1 MSDTKVYLIY
11 FSPGGTTRKTVRI
24 LSESFDDYE
33 IIEIDMLKKENR
45 NKQYTFRLNDIV
57 ILGLMTLVKPFGP
70 VKDIFKAIRGN
81 NTPLIGIVMFGNGMY
96 GNSLKV
102 VNREVKKRGFCM
114 IAGGAF
120 VGAMSYNRTVAAN
133 RPDETDTEKIRL
145 FGDAINNKLKT
156 NGVVPVKSRLR
167 TDWPKSSIFHAVKT
181 ALMLYMP
188 LGKIKVSA
196 PLNRIEF
203 TDNCVECGLCQ
214 SRCPVGAINLAQRFS
229 DSKLCIGCVAC
240 VNGCKNGGIEYTN
253 KLMIK
258 AADACINHFKG
269 RREPETFV

>member
-11 FSPGGTTRKTVRI
+11 FSPGGTTRKTVRT
-24 LSESFDDYE
+24 LSESFAEYE
-33 IIEIDMLKKENR
+33 VIEIDMLKKENR
-45 NKQYTFRLNDIV
+45 NKQYTFRSNDIV

-156 NGVVPVKSRLR
+156 WSC
-167 TDWPKSSIFHAVKT
+167 T
-181 ALMLYMP
+181 
-188 LGKIKVSA
+188 
-196 PLNRIEF
+196 
-203 TDNCVECGLCQ
+203 C
-214 SRCPVGAINLAQRFS
+214 
-229 DSKLCIGCVAC
+229 
-240 VNGCKNGGIEYTN
+240 
-253 KLMIK
+253 
-258 AADACINHFKG
+258 
-269 RREPETFV
+269 